1 MSIVLNDEDLRKLDP
16 FLGWAAP
23 LFEPALHRVAGIY
36 ESAARRHPDKLDC
49 QRLLPSIRSAFS
61 TPLLLWSFRA
71 LILEIALARHRGLLR
86 GDTPQEKFQ
95 FFIEHIQSASGRSAI
110 ERDYPLLSGDMVR
123 ITTQVERTLCLL
135 LERITKDHASL
146 GALVPAADGIGAWR
160 GFETGLGDRHDDGN
174 TVARLAFEHGSLFYK
189 PRPLAI
195 DTAFARC
202 LRMLADRGIRPVQR
216 SPLVHDKGT
225 YGYAEHIEHVPTGDE
240 EAAASYYCRYG
251 GLIAIAH
258 AIAASDLHFE
268 NVIACAGYP
277 VIIDLETLC
286 QPCSSRIEQG
296 NGWAAGARSILESG
310 LLPTRESILESVDI
324 SGLSTG
330 AEHRLVHRILGAGS
344 DEIRLAQVKE
354 KPGPAQNLPV
364 RDDGGALLPYA
375 YADSILRGFESTYVG
390 LLDNKDWLLAEDGP
404 LLRFSGL
411 KSRAVLRSTA
421 IYGRLLDAMSHPK
434 YLRDPHKR
442 SEALDRLKVGHE
454 DWPGLRG
461 VGCSERRALERGDV
475 PRFWIRGDSLDVEDA
490 DGRGAGGLFSSS
502 GIREMRKRVRSLSPL
517 DLRRQRYLLHQS
529 LESTRL
535 DEPAMTSRPMAAR
548 RERAAPRS
556 FDDMALQIAEQIV
569 ALRFCDRGETRFVHL
584 DYSCEDVPRLAQM
597 DEALYEG
604 LAGVLLM
611 LSETGLRTGRSELV
625 ARSAAAME
633 SIDRRLRRNPGVLP
647 ALGAFNGLSGWMY
660 ALLVLGLR
668 QRRPDLVDAALA
680 WVPTISERIAEDR
693 AFDVISGAAGC
704 LLVLLQLHVHRKDPA
719 LREAT
724 KCCADHLMAAA
735 RQDAFGAY
743 WHDGSDDALDATGFA
758 HGSAGIAVALARHAA
773 AFDDARCL
781 TMALSALE
789 RERVAYRRRGG
800 SWYDLDT
807 TNETQARKGT
817 ASWCHGASGVG
828 LARLLWPTAYRDA
841 AWKRDVDRC
850 LNAVLTSMDEAAGHC
865 LCHGSW
871 GNLDFPLQWAV
882 QSGDAALLARCR
894 RLADALLIRGSDGW
908 VCGGRTENEMPLGLM
923 IGLSGIAYACL
934 RAADP
939 EQVPSILSL
948 SVPRLFR

>member
-71 LILEIALARHRGLLR
+71 LILEIALARHRGILR
-86 GDTPQEKFQ
+86 GDSPQEKFQ
-95 FFIEHIQSASGRSAI
+95 FFIEHIQSTSGRSAI

-146 GALVPAADGIGAWR
+146 GALVPAVDGIGAWR

-174 TVARLAFEHGSLFYK
+174 TVARLAFEHGSVFYK
-189 PRPLAI
+189 PRPMAM

-216 SPLVHDKGT
+216 SPLVLDKGT

-330 AEHRLVHRILGAGS
+330 AEYRLVHRILGAGS

-475 PRFWIRGDSLDVEDA
+475 PRFWIRGDSLDVEDG

-556 FDDMALQIAEQIV
+556 FDEMALQIAEQIV

-647 ALGAFNGLSGWMY
+647 ALGAFNGLNGWMY

-807 TNETQARKGT
+807 TNATQARKGT

-850 LNAVLTSMDEAAGHC
+850 LNAVLVGMDDAAGHC

-871 GNLDFPLQWAV
+871 GNLDFPLEWAV

>member
-1 MSIVLNDEDLRKLDP
+1 MLSDEDLRRLDP
-16 FLGWAAP
+16 FLGWAGP
-23 LFEPALHRVAGIY
+23 LFEPALYRVAGIY
-36 ESAARRHPDKLDC
+36 ESAARSHPDKLDS
-49 QRLLPSIRSAFS
+49 QSLLPSIRSAFS

-86 GDTPQEKFQ
+86 GDTAQDKFQ
-95 FFIEHIQSASGRSAI
+95 FFIEHIQSACGRSAI
-110 ERDYPLLSGDMVR
+110 EKNYPLLSGDIVR
-123 ITTQVERTLCLL
+123 ITTQVERTLYLL

-146 GALVPAADGIGAWR
+146 GAVVPGACGIGAWR
-160 GFETGLGDRHDDGN
+160 GFETGLGDRHDGGN
-174 TVARLAFEHGSLFYK
+174 TVARLAFERGALFYK
-189 PRPLAI
+189 PRPMAM

-202 LRMLADRGIRPVQR
+202 LRMLADRGIRPGQR
-216 SPLVHDKGT
+216 APLVLDKGT
-225 YGYAEHIEHVPTGDE
+225 YGYAEPIEHVPIGGE

-258 AIAASDLHFE
+258 VIAASDLHFE
-268 NVIACAGYP
+268 NVIASAGYP
-277 VIIDLETLC
+277 VIVDLETLC
-286 QPCSSRIEQG
+286 QPRSDQIEQG

-310 LLPTRESILESVDI
+310 LLPTRESMLESVDI

-330 AEHRLVHRILGAGS
+330 AEHRLVHRIIGAGS

-354 KPGPAQNLPV
+354 KPGHGQNLPV
-364 RDDGGALLPYA
+364 RDDGGASLPYA
-375 YADSILRGFESTYVG
+375 YADSILRGFESTYAG

-404 LLRFSGL
+404 LSQFSGL

-434 YLRDPHKR
+434 YLRDQCKR
-442 SEALDRLKVGHE
+442 SEALDRLNVGYE
-454 DWPGLRG
+454 DRPGLRS
-461 VGCSERRALERGDV
+461 VGCSERHALERGDV
-475 PRFWIRGDSLDVEDA
+475 PRFWIRGDSVEVEDE

-502 GIREMRKRVRSLSPL
+502 GIREMRKRVRSLSPQ
-517 DLRRQRYLLHQS
+517 DFRRQRYLLHQS

-556 FDDMALQIAEQIV
+556 FDEMALQIADQIV
-569 ALRFCDRGETRFVHL
+569 AMRFCDRGETRFIHL

-604 LAGVLLM
+604 LAGVMLM
-611 LSETGLRTGRSELV
+611 LSETGLRTGHSELV

-633 SIDRRLRRNPGVLP
+633 SIDRRLRRNPHVLP
-647 ALGAFNGLSGWMY
+647 AIGAFNGLSGWMY
-660 ALLVLGLR
+660 ALLVLGVR

-693 AFDVISGAAGC
+693 ELDVISGVAGC
-704 LLVLLQLHVHRKDPA
+704 LLVLLQLHVHRNDPD
-719 LREAT
+719 LRAAT
-724 KCCADHLMAAA
+724 RCCADRLIAAA
-735 RQDAFGAY
+735 KQDAFGAY
-743 WHDGSDDALDATGFA
+743 WHDGNDDALGATGFA
-758 HGSAGIAVALARHAA
+758 HGSAGIAVALARYSI

-781 TMALSALE
+781 RMALSALE

-800 SWYDLDT
+800 SWYELDT
-807 TNETQARKGT
+807 TNATQARKGT

-828 LARLLWPTAYRDA
+828 LARLLWPAAYRDA
-841 AWKRDVDRC
+841 AWERDVDHC
-850 LNAVLTSMDEAAGHC
+850 LNAVLVSMDDAAGHC

-871 GNLDFPLQWAV
+871 GNLDFPLEWAV
-882 QSGDAALLARCR
+882 QSGDPALLARCR
-894 RLADALLIRGSDGW
+894 RLADALLVQGSNRW

-939 EQVPSILSL
+939 EHVPSILSL
-948 SVPRLFR
+948 SVPRPFR